1 VDDPRDRLLPSR
13 TRLQALRLFA
23 NQAMSAL
30 HSADQV
36 VRLRYE
42 ATHDPLTSL
51 PNRRALLARLPQE
64 VETSRRSEDGF
75 SLVLCDMD
83 NLKTLND
90 TLGHEAG
97 DVALKLLAGAL
108 RSGLR
113 RGDDAYRLGGDEF
126 AVVLP
131 GASRLDA
138 ERVTRR
144 LREATAAC
152 AAEPVKAIE
161 ASFGIAVYE
170 PDETPDQL
178 MARADEALYG
188 DKRRRESA
196 A

>member
-1 VDDPRDRLLPSR
+1 
-13 TRLQALRLFA
+13 
-23 NQAMSAL
+23 
-30 HSADQV
+30 
-36 VRLRYE
+36 
-42 ATHDPLTSL
+42 
-51 PNRRALLARLPQE
+51 
-64 VETSRRSEDGF
+64 
-75 SLVLCDMD
+75 MD

-113 RGDDAYRLGGDEF
+113 RGDNAYRLGGDEF

-152 AAEPVKAIE
+152 AAEPVKAID
-161 ASFGIAVYE
+161 ASFGIAVHE
-170 PDETPDQL
+170 PDETPDQS
-178 MARADEALYG
+178 DG
-188 DKRRRESA
+188 PRRRGALRGQAQARVGGLTAVPGLDPDANMCSCPTSSSTA
-196 A
+196 TRPTRSSTGRRIRPSWPGSPPTRATAPSR